1 MALPN
6 YEAVK
11 PMAPIPRGG
20 KATRVAA
27 IATSVVFVLLAV
39 AGLLGRSSH
48 RSSLLVSPSEQ
59 SLRNLAL
66 EFLRNGDK
74 MTVTQ
79 MKRKLDA
86 WHNSPSTLLDL
97 DDGEGAKTQMLAEGY
112 PRLGTELAEDSTL
125 CKKKDYIIEKFDQL
139 LKKLGGEE
147 LSANI
152 TMGKVSDEWKQA
164 LSSWLDSESTYRLT
178 IEKAKEAREGADFAR
193 NEYEKWNTAYKQAK
207 KDYDDTLARHAAERQ
222 DILDE
227 RELIKEIM
235 RLLGVLSD
243 IKATDKSIA
252 AGGRDSIKDPNTG
265 VSDPYNMKEDVDK
278 TRARLM
284 QKRLEKLATTT
295 LPIYSETEE
304 VAKILKEM
312 LDDLD
317 TRMNIIDEVD
327 AKAKKLVEDAE
338 AKLVEWEQ
346 QLVSLSNAAD
356 KATEKMSAAQ
366 LEREKLAGDK
376 TISESTY
383 NDEKA
388 AYTLEIPPYQREIYV
403 ITMIKIKI
411 IEHCNGADN
420 TSA

>member
-1 MALPN
+1 MLLTPDT
-6 YEAVK
+6 
-11 PMAPIPRGG
+11 G

-39 AGLLGRSSH
+39 AGLVGRSSH
-48 RSSLLVSPSEQ
+48 RSSLLVSPSER

-66 EFLRNGDK
+66 EFLKNGDK

-97 DDGEGAKTQMLAEGY
+97 DDGKGARTQMLAEGY
-112 PRLGTELAEDSTL
+112 PRIGTELAEDSTL

-235 RLLGVLSD
+235 RLLG
-243 IKATDKSIA
+243 T
-252 AGGRDSIKDPNTG
+252 
-265 VSDPYNMKEDVDK
+265 
-278 TRARLM
+278 
-284 QKRLEKLATTT
+284 
-295 LPIYSETEE
+295 
-304 VAKILKEM
+304 
-312 LDDLD
+312 
-317 TRMNIIDEVD
+317 
-327 AKAKKLVEDAE
+327 
-338 AKLVEWEQ
+338 
-346 QLVSLSNAAD
+346 
-356 KATEKMSAAQ
+356 
-366 LEREKLAGDK
+366 
-376 TISESTY
+376 
-383 NDEKA
+383 
-388 AYTLEIPPYQREIYV
+388 
-403 ITMIKIKI
+403 
-411 IEHCNGADN
+411 
-420 TSA
+420 